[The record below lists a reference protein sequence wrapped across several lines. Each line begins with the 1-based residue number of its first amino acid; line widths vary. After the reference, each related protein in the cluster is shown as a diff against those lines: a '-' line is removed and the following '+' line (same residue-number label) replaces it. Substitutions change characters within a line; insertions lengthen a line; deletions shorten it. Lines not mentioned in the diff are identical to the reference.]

1 MKPTT
6 LQSHTVTTQVESPRP
21 IESTSLGEVI
31 AHYTVPGLIL
41 LCFIIAFVV
50 SSFPSLPKLT
60 QKIVFKRPSKIPCQ
74 NCRFFSNSSYLK
86 CAVHPTTAMTQGAI
100 DCSDYQSHKSPQS

>member
-6 LQSHTVTTQVESPRP
+6 IQLQTITTQVEPTRS
-21 IESTSLGEVI
+21 IEPTSGDTI
-31 AHYTVPGLIL
+31 THYTVPWLIL
-41 LCFIIAFVV
+41 LGFIIAFIA

-60 QKIVFKRPSKIPCQ
+60 QRIILKRSSKIPCQ

-86 CAVHPTTAMTQGAI
+86 CAVHPMTAMTQGAT
-100 DCSDYQSHKSPQS
+100 DCSDYQSQKAHHS